1 VFCYVVSWGGAPVGM
16 NEGKV
21 VSNGVLIS
29 ANIKCFVNV
38 SKDLRSTWF
47 LVDCS
52 YICTKNVCLVSRNLH
67 FECLIARIIP

>member
-1 VFCYVVSWGGAPVGM
+1 MNQGLMCFAMWLGWGGAPVGM

-38 SKDLRSTWF
+38 SKDLRST
-47 LVDCS
+47 
-52 YICTKNVCLVSRNLH
+52 
-67 FECLIARIIP
+67 